1 MVNLIT
7 GFFGKH
13 FKAIAIFGYIALF
26 ATIITF
32 QIQKDNLREDITN
45 ISSEKKGLEI
55 FYKAEIER
63 ITTKHNQIIKDMIN
77 DEEMARIKAENERL
91 KELAEIER
99 NKNKELNKKVSDL
112 SKVKDDTNCLDTEI
126 PKEIKE
132 ILK

>member
-7 GFFGKH
+7 TFFGKH

-32 QIQKDNLREDITN
+32 QIQKDNLREDIT
-45 ISSEKKGLEI
+45 IVKSEKESLEV

-63 ITTKHNQIIKDMIN
+63 ITTKHNHIIKDMID

-91 KELAEIER
+91 KQLAEIER
-99 NKNKELNKKVSDL
+99 NKNKELNKKISDL

-126 PKEIKE
+126 PSEIKE